1 MSDINLW
8 AVLVAAIAGFPLGA
22 LWYSHRVFGRVWN
35 QHAGRGREAM
45 EPHPARVFGLSFV
58 FFLVTAVAFA
68 YWLGPK
74 PGLDKAVLESL
85 LAGCGL
91 VAASFGVTYQF
102 ASLSLVIWL
111 IDSGYHVLRFLIVGL
126 ILGLWH

>member
-1 MSDINLW
+1 MTDINVW

-22 LWYSHRVFGRVWN
+22 LWYSHRVFGRIWN
-35 QHAGRGREAM
+35 RHAGRGPEAM

-58 FFLVTAVAFA
+58 FFLVTAAAFA
-68 YWLGPK
+68 YWLGPN
-74 PGLDKAVLESL
+74 PALETAVFKSL

-102 ASLSLVIWL
+102 ASLGLVMWL
-111 IDSGYHVLRFLIVGL
+111 IDAGYHVLRFVIVGL
-126 ILGLWH
+126 ILALWH